1 MGQLRSGRMI
11 YEFIGMIDD
20 DLASI
25 AYQYTHLVRT
35 DIKSFYPS
43 IYTHSIAWAL
53 HSKNSVR
60 NKRNIHNYK
69 LLGNRL
75 DRLFQYANDRCT
87 NGVPIG
93 PVVSDIVAEIIASA
107 VDAIFSKQIRAENIE
122 CEIVRFKD
130 DYRMLV
136 KSEQDGRR
144 LIKFLQTALKQYN
157 LELNESKTAIWP
169 HQEGLVRD
177 WVSTYPAAHPR
188 QLAEILRAPRRAAGR
203 VELHAGPDRR
213 AARPRQPAGGEP
225 HRPT

>member
-1 MGQLRSGRMI
+1 MNPEIHNDIAYHISRNWTKILSALIPSDSDVVSYSFPVPIDAKTPGRMGQLRSGRMI

-60 NKRNIHNYK
+60 NKRNIHNYR

-157 LELNESKTAIWP
+157 LELNESKTAI
-169 HQEGLVRD
+169 
-177 WVSTYPAAHPR
+177 
-188 QLAEILRAPRRAAGR
+188 
-203 VELHAGPDRR
+203 
-213 AARPRQPAGGEP
+213 
-225 HRPT
+225 